1 MYDDG
6 YDDEMDYGD
15 DMSEDGENNVSDE
28 DEEELGEMGHIEGL
42 SANPG
47 VVEVIMGDEDDEDE
61 DMDEDDDEEPS
72 DEDDE
77 VDSEDIEEIEEQIE
91 ILDEAGNLVEDDGNS
106 GWESETDEDEED
118 EEEIDYDAA
127 QHDLD
132 EAHIHAIETDQL
144 GRFGDMQFDDR
155 FIDEGA
161 EEDGKRSLSLS
172 CQLLLT
178 YLLIPVDEEDE
189 EEEVDDD
196 EYIYDQDYPRK
207 SRIWLILNL

>member
-1 MYDDG
+1 
-6 YDDEMDYGD
+6 
-15 DMSEDGENNVSDE
+15 MSEDGENNVSDE

-47 VVEVIMGDEDDEDE
+47 VVEVIMGDEDEDDEDE

-118 EEEIDYDAA
+118 EEEIDYEAE
-127 QHDLD
+127 QHFN
-132 EAHIHAIETDQL
+132 EAHMEAMEAEQL

-161 EEDGKRSLSLS
+161 EEDGKILSLCLS
-172 CQLLLT
+172 CFGPFT
-178 YLLIPVDEEDE
+178 NPGPDEEDE

-207 SRIWLILNL
+207 SQI